1 MASKIIF
8 LKIFYTFFR
17 GSTEINQGDAASSRK
32 RAHASWGGS
41 YAGNKDDYMNHTYSG
56 VFLDSPSTTS
66 ATTYSLKHTD
76 ATNGGTYYINR
87 SNRDYDAAGYD
98 PRFVSNMILME
109 VTVRHEAI
117 YELYPKVV
125 RVDEPEDGTYIC
137 YDANDKKVT
146 IDLDACK
153 AKSDEMIAAS
163 ATAKTA
169 KENDAKNGNQKL
181 LDLGLTQ
188 DEVTAMTG
196 YKPGE

>member
-1 MASKIIF
+1 M
-8 LKIFYTFFR
+8 
-17 GSTEINQGDAASSRK
+17 
-32 RAHASWGGS
+32 
-41 YAGNKDDYMNHTYSG
+41 
-56 VFLDSPSTTS
+56 
-66 ATTYSLKHTD
+66 
-76 ATNGGTYYINR
+76 
-87 SNRDYDAAGYD
+87 
-98 PRFVSNMILME
+98 
-109 VTVRHEAI
+109 RHEAI

-125 RVDEPEDGTYIC
+125 RVEEPEDGTYVC
-137 YDANDKKVT
+137 YDASDKKVT